1 MIKKICIFAA
11 VILAFGIAGHFDYE
25 NEEAAEAL
33 YCDNV
38 KAKVWPDF
46 KGTYKKYCKNFSSE
60 RLTQSK

>member
-11 VILAFGIAGHFDYE
+11 VILAFGIVGHFDYE
-25 NEEAAEAL
+25 DEVAAEAL

-38 KAKVWPDF
+38 KAGIWPDYE
-46 KGTYKKYCKNFSSE
+46 GTYKKDCAKIFQE